1 MKTPVVNA
9 DPESDADGPV
19 GQLASHVSCD
29 EDGQIIGWSFNVG
42 DGRIVYAGE
51 ISNRSFAELDK
62 DARAAFG
69 GKPFGWFLMCF
80 WPDRHE
86 VWAKCAGDD
95 ESRRLVTLIGSMLYA
110 GALWRQEDVAGARA
124 IVDHATKG

>member
-1 MKTPVVNA
+1 MQTPIVNA
-9 DPESDADGPV
+9 DPESDHDGPV
-19 GQLASHVSCD
+19 GQLAASVEGD

-42 DGRIVYAGE
+42 DGRIIYCGE
-51 ISNRSFAELDK
+51 ISNRNFDALDE

-80 WPDRHE
+80 WPDRCE

-95 ESRRLVTLIGSMLYA
+95 EARRLVTLIGSMLYA
-110 GALWRQEDVAGARA
+110 GKLWRDDDFAGARA
-124 IVDHATKG
+124 MVDHATA